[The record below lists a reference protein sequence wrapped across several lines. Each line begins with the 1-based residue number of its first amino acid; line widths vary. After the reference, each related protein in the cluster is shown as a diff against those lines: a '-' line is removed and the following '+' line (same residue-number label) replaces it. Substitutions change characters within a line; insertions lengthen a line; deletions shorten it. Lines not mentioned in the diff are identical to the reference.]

1 MGDRVSP
8 ELRRL
13 LDEGKITRFHASRD
27 MIDKEIEAANN
38 DLKTAEESL
47 TREDIKWATIQGYY
61 AFFHA
66 AKALIYH
73 RGFREK
79 SHRALLTALEELY
92 VKEKTLPRRHLDA
105 LRNAMNLRESADY
118 GMTYTHNGAETIV
131 SDAKKFHEAVN
142 TILNQSKNRPN
153 PTNP

>member
-13 LDEGKITRFHASRD
+13 LDEGKITRFPASLG
-27 MIDKEIEAANN
+27 MVEKEIKAAKD

-47 TREDIKWATIQGYY
+47 TRGDLKWATVQGYY

-66 AKALIYH
+66 AKALLYH
-73 RGFREK
+73 KGFREK

-92 VKEKTLPRRHLDA
+92 VKERKLQRRHLDA

-118 GMTYTHNGAETIV
+118 GMAYTHDGAETIV
-131 SDAKKFHEAVN
+131 SDAKKFHEAVD
-142 TILNQSKNRPN
+142 TILN
-153 PTNP
+153 